1 MWPLMG
7 FGVLG
12 PFGGYAIY
20 LPELFPTRLRST
32 GISFCYNSARYLTA
46 AGLFFMSDIAKSFNW
61 AFGLEGFRVVSLSI
75 TLVYLVGFLALI
87 WAPETSGQPL
97 PED

>member
-1 MWPLMG
+1 
-7 FGVLG
+7 LG

-32 GISFCYNSARYLTA
+32 GISFCYNVARYITA
-46 AGLFFMSDIAKSFNW
+46 AGLFVLSPIAKHFNW
-61 AFGLEGFRVVSLSI
+61 AFGLEGFRVVSLAI
-75 TLVYLVGFLALI
+75 TFAYIFGFVALI
-87 WAPETSGQPL
+87 WAPETSGKPL